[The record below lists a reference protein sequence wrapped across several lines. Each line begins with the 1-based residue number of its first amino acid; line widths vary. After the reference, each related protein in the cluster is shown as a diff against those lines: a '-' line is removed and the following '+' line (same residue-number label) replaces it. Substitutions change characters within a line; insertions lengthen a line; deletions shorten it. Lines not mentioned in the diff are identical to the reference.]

1 MDCKAKV
8 NSNIVYM
15 TTGVLLQILIHKKY
29 EADFTHICLDEVHN
43 RDVWIDL
50 VLLVI
55 KKMQLERP
63 SWDVKIILLSA
74 TINVQ
79 EFEKYFDH
87 TTVESITVP
96 NTKRVYRIDNY
107 YIEDME
113 KELVSFIYYHVGVLL
128 IL

>member
-1 MDCKAKV
+1 
-8 NSNIVYM
+8 
-15 TTGVLLQILIHKKY
+15 
-29 EADFTHICLDEVHN
+29 
-43 RDVWIDL
+43 
-50 VLLVI
+50 
-55 KKMQLERP
+55 MQLERP

-113 KELVSFIYYHVGVLL
+113 KELVSFIFYHVGVLL
-128 IL
+128 ILSSCMGRN

>member
-1 MDCKAKV
+1 
-8 NSNIVYM
+8 M
-15 TTGVLLQILIHKKY
+15 TTGVLLQILIHEKY
-29 EADFTHICLDEVHN
+29 NCGLTHICLDEVHN

-63 SWDVKIILLSA
+63 AWDVKIVLLSA
-74 TINVQ
+74 TINAQ

-87 TTVESITVP
+87 TTVESIKIE
-96 NTKRVYRIDNY
+96 NSERVFKIDNY

-113 KELVSFIYYHVGVLL
+113 KKLVS
-128 IL
+128 